1 VARAQI
7 ASAISVVVQAN
18 RLSDG
23 RRKVTSITEITGMEG
38 DMVSM
43 QEIFTYRQTGVEADG
58 SVKGHFQASG
68 VRPRF
73 ADRLKARG
81 LTLPETMFDPYT
93 RWE

>member
-1 VARAQI
+1 
-7 ASAISVVVQAN
+7 
-18 RLSDG
+18 
-23 RRKVTSITEITGMEG
+23 
-38 DMVSM
+38 MVSM